1 MNDTLHAT
9 VHHSAELIRNNE
21 TSSLGALSEEGLEG
35 NNKDIRNYLER
46 FCRKTSM
53 INQITDVMNRLLERS
68 DPRISK
74 QIIKQRSQKRCTECG
89 SMDHTIRSHARKYS
103 LARGNFDSAFNEII
117 LQI

>member
-21 TSSLGALSEEGLEG
+21 TYSLGALSEEGLEG

-74 QIIKQRSQKRCTECG
+74 QIIKQRSQKNMHRVWFYG
-89 SMDHTIRSHARKYS
+89 SYYQISCKEIFISQRK
-103 LARGNFDSAFNEII
+103 L
-117 LQI
+117 